1 MLKRLLT
8 VALLAGVLSG
18 LAVSVVQQFTTTPLI
33 LHAETYENASLGG
46 AHDAK
51 RVLAHGAKL
60 VLAHSGGGDG
70 QHAPQAWAPEDGLER
85 MLYTVLANVIAGVG
99 FGLILAA
106 CFALWQ
112 GRVDGR
118 RGVLWGIAGFATFSL
133 APSLGLPPELPG
145 SMAAALEARQL
156 WWLAC
161 VGATAL
167 GLGLMVFANTWTL
180 RVAGILAL
188 VAPHAVGA
196 PHPAEIGGAV
206 PPELAGHFAA
216 ASLIVSAVFWSIL
229 GWVAGTLYGRA
240 ADDAR

>member
-1 MLKRLLT
+1 MLRRLLT

-18 LAVSVVQQFTTTPLI
+18 FAVSVVQEFTTTPLI

-46 AHDAK
+46 AH
-51 RVLAHGAKL
+51 GAKL
-60 VLAHSGGGDG
+60 VLADTGG
-70 QHAPQAWAPEDGLER
+70 HEAEAWAPDDGIER

-106 CFALWQ
+106 CFALWN

-180 RVAGILAL
+180 RIAGILAL
-188 VAPHAVGA
+188 AAPHAFGA

-229 GWVAGTLYGRA
+229 GWIGGTLYGRA
-240 ADDAR
+240 ADEAA